1 MAIQN
6 LKNSFLNTMRWE
18 GRNSLS
24 VNKHDPGNWTGGA
37 VGKGYLYGS
46 KFGVSAPVLIE
57 KYPGVAMADVT
68 EDMAAAIFKSG
79 YWDAVRGDT
88 LHEGVDHC
96 VSDDAYNAGVGAAL
110 KRWKKGGFLF
120 SSDPITTIHKY
131 SEMRL
136 TFLESLISWKIFN
149 RGWAARVAGVE
160 IESISMAHEAIKNCP
175 VTLADTSISTSDHL
189 MNTANQ
195 IVQNAHKTNLI
206 ASAITGGALVAA
218 GAAAAHPDMHAPLI
232 GAAAITAGAVHTV
245 VKAAWNS
252 HTAKV
257 RSNAMKKAATIST

>member
-46 KFGVSAPVLIE
+46 KFGVSAPVLI
-57 KYPGVAMADVT
+57 KMYPNVAMADVT

-79 YWDAVRGDT
+79 YWDEVKADAM
-88 LHEGVDHC
+88 HEGVDHC

-110 KRWKKGGFLF
+110 KRWTRGGFLF
-120 SSDPITTIHKY
+120 SGDPITTIHKY
-131 SEMRL
+131 SDMRL
-136 TFLESLISWKIFN
+136 SFLESLTTWKIFS

-160 IESISMAHEAIKNCP
+160 VEAIKMAQAAIKANP
-175 VTLADTSISTSDHL
+175 ITLADTTADSSVHL
-189 MNTANQ
+189 LNKAGQ
-195 IVQNAHKTNLI
+195 LAQDSHKSSL
-206 ASAITGGALVAA
+206 
-218 GAAAAHPDMHAPLI
+218 AAAAFSGGSVTILTASVSNPALHVHPV
-232 GAAAITAGAVHTV
+232 GAVLLATVAVHTI
-245 VKAAWNS
+245 VKTVWNAHTS
-252 HTAKV
+252 HVRAKTMLK
-257 RSNAMKKAATIST
+257 SAISQT